1 MVAAARG
8 PEAAREV
15 EIKLEFDPAD
25 RVGIERHPLLVTAR
39 PDKETLVSVYFD
51 TEDRAL
57 WKAKMALRVR
67 KVGQRYVQTLKGA
80 DGAAELFDRPEWE
93 WETSGLEPDL
103 SLVEETPAGTCLD
116 GHARAVLKPLFR
128 TRIERILYQLPNGGS
143 QIELAIDLGEI
154 EADAQWS
161 PVHELELELKRGEPR
176 DLFRLARHL
185 AADIP
190 LRLAVKTK
198 AERGYDL
205 AEGAAG
211 GPEKARPI
219 ALDKDM
225 ICAQAFRA
233 IGENCLRQIIAN
245 EPLVEAGEAEALHQM
260 RVGLRRLRAAI
271 AVFAKMTADSEQERI
286 KDELKWITS
295 ELGPARDLDV
305 FTADILKPLAKS
317 GDHAAARSAFAEAR
331 AKAYQSATGSIR
343 SDRFRKAL
351 LDIAEWIE
359 VGPWTVGEA
368 FAKLRERKIGEH
380 AAKRLARLRSRVRDK
395 GEDLREL
402 SSKKRHK
409 LRIEA
414 KTLRYAVEFFARL
427 FPDGEMAKPRET
439 ALSALKDM
447 QDELGALND
456 IAQRQALASETLG
469 GDGHDLG
476 AQAAKLLAADEEEV
490 ERRLKRAEAAYERF
504 AKVKAFWNDL

>member
-8 PEAAREV
+8 SRAAREI

-25 RVGIERHPLLVTAR
+25 RAGIERHPRLAAAR
-39 PDKETLVSVYFD
+39 PEKETLVSVYFD

-67 KVGQRYVQTLKGA
+67 KVGPRYVQTLKGA

-93 WETSGLEPDL
+93 WETAGLEPDL
-103 SLVEETPAGTCLD
+103 SLIGDTPAGTCLE
-116 GHARAVLKPLFR
+116 GRARAELKPLFR
-128 TRIERILYQLPNGGS
+128 TRIDRIHYLVPNGTS

-154 EADAQWS
+154 ETDSRWS
-161 PVHELELELKRGEPR
+161 PVHELELELKRGKPA

-185 AADIP
+185 AAEFP

-205 AEGAAG
+205 AKGVAG
-211 GPEKARPI
+211 GPEKAKAVEI
-219 ALDKDM
+219 DEDM
-225 ICAQAFRA
+225 TCAQAFRA
-233 IGENCLRQIIAN
+233 IGENCLRQIVAN
-245 EPLVEAGEAEALHQM
+245 EPLVGTGEAEALHQM
-260 RVGLRRLRAAI
+260 RIGLRRLRAAI
-271 AVFAKMTADSEQERI
+271 AVFTKMTADSEQERI
-286 KDELKWITS
+286 KDELKWITN

-317 GDHAAARSAFAEAR
+317 GDHAAAGSAFAEAR
-331 AKAYQSATGSIR
+331 AKAYEAATGSIA
-343 SDRFRKAL
+343 SDRFRNVL

-359 VGPWTVGEA
+359 VGPWTVSEEL
-368 FAKLRERKIGEH
+368 AKLRERKIGEH
-380 AAKRLARLRSRVRDK
+380 AAKRLARLRGRVRDK
-395 GEDLREL
+395 GEALRKL
-402 SSKKRHK
+402 GPKQRHK
-409 LRIEA
+409 LRIQA

-427 FPDGEMAKPRET
+427 FPDDAAKQREA

-456 IAQRQALASETLG
+456 IAQRQALASRTLG
-469 GDGHDLG
+469 EESHDLG
-476 AQAAKLLAADEEEV
+476 AQAAKLLAAEEDDV
-490 ERRLKRAEAAYERF
+490 DRLLKRAEGAYGRF
-504 AKVKAFWNDL
+504 AKTKPFWN